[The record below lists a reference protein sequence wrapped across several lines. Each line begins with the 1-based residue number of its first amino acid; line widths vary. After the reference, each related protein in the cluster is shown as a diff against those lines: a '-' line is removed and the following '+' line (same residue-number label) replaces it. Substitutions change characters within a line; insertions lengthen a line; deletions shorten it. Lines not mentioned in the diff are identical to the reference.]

1 MAHWRTPA
9 WASWP
14 AQECQC
20 SVLLLAG
27 MIDPEPDACTPP
39 SACWPPTE
47 PPAAALPAGVAWL
60 EDGALAEQALIP
72 RMAAAVRTAAAHPV
86 RPGWPPVPRRPA
98 TRVID
103 MYPIMPELPRCA
115 GPLTDAPSATGN
127 GLRGVAVALLE
138 RLAVLGHDDVREFLD
153 RGVLAALVEG
163 DPAALQ
169 QVHPV
174 DDREHLAVVVRDDD
188 DRHALLLQ
196 VADQIEDHRAL
207 LDAHGG
213 QRLVEEQ
220 DLGVG
225 EHRAGHRDGLPLT
238 AGQAGHL
245 DVHRLQRLDPHGVQ
259 VLLGHPSH
267 DLVAEQR
274 PAHRLAVEEHVVVHG
289 QLVDQREVLV
299 HDVDA

>member
-1 MAHWRTPA
+1 MAHWLTPA

-14 AQECQC
+14 AQACQC

-27 MIDPEPDACTPP
+27 TIDPEPAACDPP
-39 SACWPPTE
+39 SACWPPDWE

-60 EDGALAEQALIP
+60 VDEALAEQAPTP
-72 RMAAAVRTAAAHPV
+72 RRAAAVRTAAAHLV
-86 RPGWPPVPRRPA
+86 RPDGPPVPRRPA

-103 MYPIMPELPRCA
+103 MYPMMPELARCV
-115 GPLTDAPSATGN
+115 GPPADAPSATGN
-127 GLRGVAVALLE
+127 GLRGAAVALLE
-138 RLAVLGHDDVREFLD
+138 RLAVLGHHDLGQLLD

-163 DPAALQ
+163 DLAALQ

-188 DRHALLLQ
+188 DRHALALEVSDQ
-196 VADQIEDHRAL
+196 VEDHRAL

-259 VLLGHPSH
+259 VFLGLSSH

-274 PAHRLAVEEHVVVHG
+274 PAHRLAVE
-289 QLVDQREVLV
+289 
-299 HDVDA
+299 